1 MGTPT
6 ARAAVQRTGLG
17 WTKKLT
23 GQTKGALRVE
33 RPHLEVFAFD
43 SMIFPWYNKLK
54 KNKGDTNSTT
64 QEKIKPA
71 IILTTPTIHKTPI

>member
-33 RPHLEVFAFD
+33 RPPPNNKNVIENAVFTEC
-43 SMIFPWYNKLK
+43 S
-54 KNKGDTNSTT
+54 
-64 QEKIKPA
+64 
-71 IILTTPTIHKTPI
+71 